1 MSTRTNPYTPPPPQ
15 NFESPPITIVLTI
28 VLLIFFLLGFFS
40 IYFCRCFMDI
50 IFNTWHFRRTRS
62 GNLSGTTGAT
72 SSDTIAAH
80 NGLDLAIIKTF
91 PTFTYSTVK
100 DVQEEDDRYGLECAI
115 CLVEFENDSLLRL
128 LTVCYHVFHQE
139 CVDLWLE
146 SHKTCPVCRRE
157 LDSAPLA
164 LKPTEQSPD
173 PIPPPPLPILSRV
186 HENQDRGSVRI
197 DIDIIN
203 NSQQVDNNNNVNNN
217 DRDHDHRKGGG
228 DDNVVIGR
236 FSRSHSTGHSIV
248 RGNNYRILSEE
259 EENRYT
265 LRLPE
270 HLKMKLLRGGGHY
283 WTGSCDGGD
292 FHSSRSSNGGFGE
305 V

>member
-1 MSTRTNPYTPPPPQ
+1 
-15 NFESPPITIVLTI
+15 
-28 VLLIFFLLGFFS
+28 
-40 IYFCRCFMDI
+40 MDI

-164 LKPTEQSPD
+164 IKPTEQSPD
-173 PIPPPPLPILSRV
+173 PIPPPLPIL
-186 HENQDRGSVRI
+186 
-197 DIDIIN
+197 
-203 NSQQVDNNNNVNNN
+203 
-217 DRDHDHRKGGG
+217 
-228 DDNVVIGR
+228 
-236 FSRSHSTGHSIV
+236 
-248 RGNNYRILSEE
+248 ILSEE